1 MDATLPSPL
10 RAAAACPYGLA
21 VRLRNRAYSRGW
33 VPRKHL
39 PGPVISVGNLTLGG
53 SGKTPLVAY
62 LVQALLERQ
71 RRPAVLTRGYGR
83 RGPRGPRIL
92 PPGRTPD
99 RPELD
104 IGDEAAL
111 LRRRFPWIWMGV
123 AADRHAAGST
133 IAAEAPDAVF
143 VLDDGFQHRRLH
155 RDLDILVV
163 DPSRPLAENRLF
175 PLGTLREPFA
185 ELRRAHIV
193 VVNAPPQSPEAVR
206 ALAAVRLVAGDIP
219 VFHCI
224 QRIGSLV
231 PYPEW
236 KTGGASSPPACRV
249 AFLAAALG
257 NPGRFRGDIERLG
270 IEVRGSAF
278 FRDHHRL
285 NPGDWARCLAGA
297 RRGAVDAIIVTEK
310 DAVKISAPPDFPLL
324 VARQTVEFPE
334 AAAFLEA
341 VDGAL
346 GRADVHEHPRR
357 AHW

>member
-10 RAAAACPYGLA
+10 RAAAAGPYGLA
-21 VRLRNRAYSRGW
+21 VRLRNHAYSRGW

-53 SGKTPLVAY
+53 SGKTPLVAF
-62 LVQALLERQ
+62 LVQALLERG

-83 RGPRGPRIL
+83 RGPRDPRRIL
-92 PPGRTPD
+92 PPGVTPV
-99 RPELD
+99 RPEIE

-111 LRRRFPWIWMGV
+111 LRRRFPWIWMGIS
-123 AADRHAAGST
+123 ADRHAAGSA
-133 IAAEAPDAVF
+133 IAAEAPDSVF

-163 DPSRPLAENRLF
+163 DPTRPLAENRLF

-185 ELRRAHIV
+185 GLRRAHLV
-193 VVNAPPQSPEAVR
+193 VVNAPPHSPGAVR
-206 ALAAVRLVAGDIP
+206 ALAAVRSVAGDMP

-236 KTGGASSPPACRV
+236 RTGSASPPPAFRA

-257 NPGRFRGDIERLG
+257 NPGRFRDDVERLG
-270 IEVRGSAF
+270 VQVRGSAF

-285 NPGDWARCLAGA
+285 GPRDWARCLAGA
-297 RRGAVDAIIVTEK
+297 RRGAADVVIVTEK

-324 VARQTVEFPE
+324 VACQAVEFPE
-334 AAAFLEA
+334 EGAFLGA
-341 VDGAL
+341 VVRAL
-346 GRADVHEHPRR
+346 ARA
-357 AHW
+357 